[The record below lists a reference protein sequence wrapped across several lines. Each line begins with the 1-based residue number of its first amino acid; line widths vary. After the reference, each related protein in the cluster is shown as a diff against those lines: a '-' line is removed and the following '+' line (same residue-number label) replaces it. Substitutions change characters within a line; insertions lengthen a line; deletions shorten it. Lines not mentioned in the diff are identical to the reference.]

1 MKQSPRLCR
10 SQAPL
15 GNASRE
21 APLREARAYDPR
33 VLAALRIWG
42 FREKVFSARAL
53 AKRSKTDWVCWWVL
67 GGKRGVSYHTLS
79 DFLRQE
85 GEVLDDLLSQTITV
99 LHSCGAVSFDTL
111 LVDGTRTDARAS
123 ADSFHDEA
131 GLLAA
136 VSQKLLSLRER
147 GPGDTARERA
157 ARKRAE
163 RELRSRQDE
172 AVEKL
177 RSRQA
182 DLGAQGPKAMRE
194 KSGRVKTSLSDP
206 DARMMRHA
214 DGGKRASVNIQVGSC
229 IPAPATTPKKKTKT
243 NPPRAIHSRGGTAPH
258 DHSCGQHT
266 PDTGATPKK
275 KTKTNLPRAIHSRD
289 GTAPHDHSCGQ
300 HTPDTG
306 ATPKK
311 KTKTN
316 PPRAIH
322 SRGGTAPHDHSRGQH
337 TPDTGATPKKK
348 TKTNPPRA
356 IHSRGGTAPH
366 DHSRGQ
372 HTPDTGATP
381 KKKTKTNP
389 PRAIHS
395 RGGTAP
401 HDHSRG
407 QHTPDTGATLKKKTK
422 TNPPRAIHSRG
433 GTAPHDHSRGQHT
446 PDTGA
451 TSKEKNKNQPP
462 SCHPLPWWHGAA

>member
-1 MKQSPRLCR
+1 MPLRDKNDEAPPRLCGR
-10 SQAPL
+10 KPPL
-15 GNASRE
+15 ITTVEMEKELPATDPMRVIWRAVNALDWSGYYRRLRARGSR
-21 APLREARAYDPR
+21 AGRPAYDPR

-229 IPAPATTPKKKTKT
+229 AKSGAVLCMWATD
-243 NPPRAIHSRGGTAPH
+243 RGGDRGLGAPNVREMERSSGH
-258 DHSCGQHT
+258 RPRRVIADGGYGGLRDAAEVRGLGVDYLVS
-266 PDTGATPKK
+266 PRPKARH
-275 KTKTNLPRAIHSRD
+275 PSRRA
-289 GTAPHDHSCGQ
+289 GL
-300 HTPDTG
+300 
-306 ATPKK
+306 
-311 KTKTN
+311 
-316 PPRAIH
+316 
-322 SRGGTAPHDHSRGQH
+322 GGTVREAD
-337 TPDTGATPKKK
+337 D
-348 TKTNPPRA
+348 
-356 IHSRGGTAPH
+356 
-366 DHSRGQ
+366 
-372 HTPDTGATP
+372 
-381 KKKTKTNP
+381 
-389 PRAIHS
+389 
-395 RGGTAP
+395 
-401 HDHSRG
+401 
-407 QHTPDTGATLKKKTK
+407 
-422 TNPPRAIHSRG
+422 
-433 GTAPHDHSRGQHT
+433 
-446 PDTGA
+446 
-451 TSKEKNKNQPP
+451 
-462 SCHPLPWWHGAA
+462 WWHDLWAEHGSWARRKRLRVEHVIGSMKRCGLQKMPSFGLAAATRWARWQALTHNLFLLLRVRG